1 MKVLYAIQGTGN
13 GHISR
18 AREFIPKLSKLVDLE
33 ILISGSSVE
42 VDPGYPVTYRFPG
55 ISYTFGKDGG
65 IDYINTMFKLEPA
78 SFIKNVIQL
87 DVSKY
92 DLIINDYEPV
102 SAWACKKSGLPC
114 IGLSHQ
120 ASFLSEKTP
129 RPAKKNLATEWLFH
143 HYAPTTTAV
152 GFHYETYDTFI
163 STPII
168 RTEIRSLQTSMK
180 EQVTVYLP
188 AYSDTRLISV
198 LSLIKSV
205 QWNVFSK
212 YSTFE
217 YEIENIKI
225 VPVNNDKYIKSLAE
239 STGLLCGAGFEAP
252 AEALFLGKKLL
263 VIPMRGQYEQE
274 CNTTALNKLGVKS
287 MDIFDHSVIDDIRTW
302 IADSAS
308 IQIEYPDQTDQIIDK
323 ILNKQMSAIND

>member
-78 SFIKNVIQL
+78 SFIKNVMQL

-102 SAWACKKSGLPC
+102 SAWACKKRGIPC
-114 IGLSHQ
+114 IALSHQ
-120 ASFLSEKTP
+120 ASFLSQKTP
-129 RPAKKNLATEWLFH
+129 RPTKRNPATEWLFQ
-143 HYAPTTTAV
+143 HYAPTTNAI
-152 GFHYETYDTFI
+152 GFHYKTYDNFI
-163 STPII
+163 STPVI
-168 RTEIRSLQTSMK
+168 RSEIRALKTSIN

-188 AYSDTRLISV
+188 SYSDSRLISV
-198 LSLIKSV
+198 LSQIKSV
-205 QWNVFSK
+205 KWNVFSK
-212 YSTFE
+212 HSTFE
-217 YEIENIKI
+217 YETENVKV
-225 VPVNNDKYIKSLAE
+225 VPVNNDRYIHSLAE
-239 STGLLCGAGFEAP
+239 SIGLLCGAGFEAP
-252 AEALFLGKKLL
+252 AEALFLGKKLF

-274 CNTTALNKLGVKS
+274 CNAVALDHLGVKS
-287 MDIFDHSVIDDIRTW
+287 VDLFDQSILDNLKSW
-302 IADSAS
+302 ILDSTT
-308 IQIEYPDQTDQIIDK
+308 IQINYPDQTDQILDK
-323 ILNKQMSAIND
+323 ILNKQVSAVNN